1 MQKVERV
8 PIDDE
13 LLGGGGEEG
22 GGGGGGAPAPPL
34 LRDDGSV
41 RALVAAERAA
51 GLDRA
56 STVVGWS
63 ASIDRKGLELSSLLR
78 GLKGAGLR
86 VAAYGAPAKATTLMY
101 HFGIDSSLVE
111 YVMDDN
117 PLKQGLY
124 TPGLHVPVVAPD
136 ALLSEDEATR
146 PDYVVVLAWNF
157 ARSIIDSHAEFAR
170 RGGRWIVPLPDLY
183 VC

>member
-13 LLGGGGEEG
+13 LLGTDGDSDICS
-22 GGGGGGAPAPPL
+22 APVPAL
-34 LRDDGSV
+34 LADDGSV
-41 RALVAAERAA
+41 RALIAAEHAA

-56 STVVGWS
+56 ATFVGWS
-63 ASIDRKGLELSSLLR
+63 ASINRKGLELNSLLK

-86 VAAYGAPAKATTLMY
+86 VAGYGAPAKATTLMY
-101 HFGIDSSLVE
+101 HFGIDASLVE

-117 PLKQGLY
+117 GLKQGLH
-124 TPGLHVPVVAPD
+124 TPGLHVPVVAPA
-136 ALLSEDEATR
+136 ALLSENEMER

-183 VC
+183 IC